1 MTDHKELLRKL
12 READH
17 VATSDD
23 TGAFRFNDKL
33 AGEAADFIQS
43 LIQVA
48 GEAYRRVS
56 DLEHEARKRAE
67 SDKAAATV
75 SWRLDPE
82 THAYLKNQAVRY
94 GIESHEMGTVAAA
107 SKVMFA
113 GTKFDAS
120 QAMMATAMFGDV
132 RENGNG

>member
-1 MTDHKELLRKL
+1 MTDYKELIRKL

-23 TGAFRFNDKL
+23 TGAFRFDDKL
-33 AGEAADFIQS
+33 AAEAALFIEC
-43 LIQVA
+43 LIQVC

-67 SDKAAATV
+67 AEVYRRTQAERFGLGATPV
-75 SWRLDPE
+75 
-82 THAYLKNQAVRY
+82 
-94 GIESHEMGTVAAA
+94 VA
-107 SKVMFA
+107 SEDML
-113 GTKFDAS
+113 
-120 QAMMATAMFGDV
+120 ATAMFGDF